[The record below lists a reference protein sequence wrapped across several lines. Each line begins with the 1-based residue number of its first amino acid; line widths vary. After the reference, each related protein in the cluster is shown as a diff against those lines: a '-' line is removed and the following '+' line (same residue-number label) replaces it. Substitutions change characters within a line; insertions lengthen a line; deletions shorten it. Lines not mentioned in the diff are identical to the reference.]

1 MADTLE
7 KRRGYVP
14 DEELEAYPKGAFG
27 GRIGLGE
34 HVALL
39 NIDTTQI
46 FVDPQYSMCAR
57 RGLALEAE
65 IKRKFGGAVK
75 TRAVA

>member
-1 MADTLE
+1 MADKLE

-14 DEELEAYPKGAFG
+14 EEELEAYPKDVFG
-27 GRIGLGE
+27 DRIGLGK

-39 NIDTTQI
+39 NIDATQI
-46 FVDPQYSMCAR
+46 FVDSQYSMCAR
-57 RGLALEAE
+57 RGPALEAE
-65 IKRKFGGAVK
+65 IKRKFGCAVR

>member
-1 MADTLE
+1 MADKLE

-14 DEELEAYPKGAFG
+14 GEELEAYPKGVFG
-27 GRIGLGE
+27 DRIGLGE

-46 FVDPQYSMCAR
+46 LVDPQYSMCAQR
-57 RGLALEAE
+57 EPALEAE